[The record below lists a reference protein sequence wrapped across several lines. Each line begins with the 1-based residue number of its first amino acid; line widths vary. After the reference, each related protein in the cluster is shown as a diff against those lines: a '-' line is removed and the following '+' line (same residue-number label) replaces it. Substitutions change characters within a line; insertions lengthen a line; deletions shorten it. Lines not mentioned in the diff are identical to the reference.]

1 MNKSFKVV
9 VKTDVSGLVV
19 GLTSPTKGEVKMHNQ
34 LNTHLEVEIKRERGN
49 LSRREMDVLLQIK
62 DGLRNPEIAGNLGL
76 STKTV
81 ENHVRSILQ
90 KLGAKNRTEA
100 VVIALKNSMID
111 I

>member
-1 MNKSFKVV
+1 MIQDHVADESLA
-9 VKTDVSGLVV
+9 SGL
-19 GLTSPTKGEVKMHNQ
+19 P
-34 LNTHLEVEIKRERGN
+34 ERN
-49 LSRREMDVLLQIK
+49 RLSKREMDVLIMIK
-62 DGLRNPEIAGNLGL
+62 DGMRNPEIAEKLGL

-100 VVIALKNSMID
+100 VVIALKNSMIN

>member
-1 MNKSFKVV
+1 MFMKKFDIS
-9 VKTDVSGLVV
+9 
-19 GLTSPTKGEVKMHNQ
+19 
-34 LNTHLEVEIKRERGN
+34 LENGKDRSALSKREI
-49 LSRREMDVLLQIK
+49 EVLIQVK
-62 DGLRNPEIAGNLGL
+62 DGLRNPEIAESLGL

-100 VVIALKNSMID
+100 VVIALKNSVIE

>member
-1 MNKSFKVV
+1 MSQEQ
-9 VKTDVSGLVV
+9 LEQ
-19 GLTSPTKGEVKMHNQ
+19 GLTTNELLNSTTDEQ
-34 LNTHLEVEIKRERGN
+34 LPSYGSRSKSRLSKRE
-49 LSRREMDVLLQIK
+49 MQVLIQIK
-62 DGLRNPEIAGNLGL
+62 EGLRNPEIAADLGL

-100 VVIALKNSMID
+100 VVIALKNSLIE

>member
-1 MNKSFKVV
+1 MMQDQIVPAEPIGSR
-9 VKTDVSGLVV
+9 
-19 GLTSPTKGEVKMHNQ
+19 TK
-34 LNTHLEVEIKRERGN
+34 GN
-49 LSRREMDVLLQIK
+49 LSKREMEVLLQIK
-62 DGLRNPEIAGNLGL
+62 EGLRNPEIAAGLGL

-100 VVIALKNSMID
+100 VVMALKSSLID

>member
-1 MNKSFKVV
+1 MMYDQAGMLTEEAGSLLPT
-9 VKTDVSGLVV
+9 TDEKIPEFG
-19 GLTSPTKGEVKMHNQ
+19 TRAKGR
-34 LNTHLEVEIKRERGN
+34 LSKRE
-49 LSRREMDVLLQIK
+49 MQVLGQIK
-62 DGLRNPEIAGNLGL
+62 EGLRNPEIASDLGL

-100 VVIALKNSMID
+100 VVIALKNSLIE

>member
-1 MNKSFKVV
+1 MQDQVIIAEITGSR
-9 VKTDVSGLVV
+9 
-19 GLTSPTKGEVKMHNQ
+19 TK
-34 LNTHLEVEIKRERGN
+34 GN
-49 LSRREMDVLLQIK
+49 LSKREMEVLLQIK
-62 DGLRNPEIAGNLGL
+62 EGLRNPEIAALLGL

-100 VVIALKNSMID
+100 VVVALRSSLID